1 MEDLRENDVRA
12 MMSDKELTQRD
23 NILRTCRNV
32 QSKRQKEREMRDR
45 IVKIVKV
52 K

>member
-1 MEDLRENDVRA
+1 MSQNYDVRQ
-12 MMSDKELTQRD
+12 ELTLRD
-23 NILRTCRNV
+23 NVRETCRNV